1 MKQLAKQGVIV
12 LHHKDATL
20 KHNDRA
26 RYDEWRPEDLVPM
39 EKKAHISMHNRRK
52 HTKLHNNRIARSKL
66 KAVEARAGK
75 LVLAVSPEGD
85 TQVFL
90 NASQAALFLGVSRQ
104 WANCCIRNRHYA
116 HGWALKL
123 VPACEAAS
131 KGGKA

>member
-1 MKQLAKQGVIV
+1 MTKLAKQGVIV

-20 KHNDRA
+20 KRNDRA

-39 EKKAHISMHNRRK
+39 EKKAHISMHNKRK

-66 KAVEARAGK
+66 KAAEARAGN

-90 NASQAALFLGVSRQ
+90 NASRAALFFGVSRQ
-104 WANCCIRNRHYA
+104 WANYCIRNRNHV

-123 VPACEAAS
+123 VPAHEAAS